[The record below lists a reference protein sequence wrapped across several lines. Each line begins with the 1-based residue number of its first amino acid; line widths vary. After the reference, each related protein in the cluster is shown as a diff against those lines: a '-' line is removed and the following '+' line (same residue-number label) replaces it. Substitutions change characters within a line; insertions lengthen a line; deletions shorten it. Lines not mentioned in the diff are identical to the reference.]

1 MDTSDNEEQKND
13 WHDIATSA
21 GSNIPEQEPVED
33 TGEYDEVE
41 ETPSAD
47 VQGETNVF
55 DKSVGRAIPKITP
68 TVIPTVIGSIASLVL
83 FAVGIIMAA
92 TSSSN
97 YSGIAI
103 IIFGFY
109 GIIAFVAGAII
120 SAIASVIR
128 KRRKGATE
136 EIGHKTIRRD
146 FILAIVIIVAILAL
160 IYSIHNLKT

>member
-1 MDTSDNEEQKND
+1 MDTSDNEERKFD

-21 GSNIPEQEPVED
+21 GSNIPEQEPVEN

-55 DKSVGRAIPKITP
+55 GKPAGRAIPKITP
-68 TVIPTVIGSIASLVL
+68 AVIPTVIGSIASLVL
-83 FAVGIIMAA
+83 FAVGIFMSVA
-92 TSSSN
+92 SSSN
-97 YSGIAI
+97 YAGFAI

-120 SAIASVIR
+120 SAIMSVIMKGR
-128 KRRKGATE
+128 KKPVRGASLK
-136 EIGHKTIRRD
+136 IICVD
-146 FILAIVIIVAILAL
+146 FALAIILVIAVLAFIGAI
-160 IYSIHNLKT
+160 